1 MTCLLVFACMF
12 IMVETERL
20 NMCPLHN
27 PDVGGGC
34 RGFMALL
41 FDLPVVR
48 MSVGP
53 RHETCDPVLRLAG
66 AAACLAA
73 LALPLA
79 SVAGGT
85 ALRNP
90 PSECKAADSDCG
102 CDSGEGVSDG
112 CIKAS
117 LDMGRTTPW
126 TGSQRCAIKVFA
138 DDQSPLVFTPESLF
152 AVCGYA
158 FRRVGSGVL
167 PDGETPSE
175 VVLSHPD
182 GEAVRF
188 VFSAGE
194 PVGVPDPG
202 LHSGMDERLMM
213 VDAAGWACTNA
224 PVYYDLFEGDG
235 TVRRFLATDAT
246 NERGRLVSVT
256 DARGVVRTPADMGV
270 DVVLG
275 ADGVRQFLTPSRLA
289 DVRVLSDGYEVR
301 VYAISG
307 DAPARDAA
315 TGLYPVPAAAPV
327 RTLSV
332 RSSDGGRRAVVTLRR
347 GESDPLVHVFDYAA
361 GDWSLTRQSGVRE
374 VRERSVVD
382 STEALTTRETRSATG
397 VLLSRD
403 EYAYAWRSWGFA
415 ATNHVE
421 GFGTARRVTSWTH
434 FDAGDGK
441 GRVATERK
449 SSGLLTSFAYDAK
462 GRVASKTASAPGLAT
477 ETTTFSYASVDPS
490 DVVPPVDSRPR
501 TVVKTVGG
509 METERTY
516 YVHSSLTDVV
526 ERAASPGAAFGAAG
540 ALRTVTERYP
550 VVAGDL
556 RSGLVKSVRR
566 EDGRL
571 AVHHYSLDGGVWTE
585 TVTHLHER
593 ATSPVEGRTTREV
606 TRTNARGEE
615 VEVRTDAFVGGAWR
629 TVSRTLREFDAEG
642 RCIRS
647 EDLAGRA
654 TATEWD
660 CCRKVSETSPD
671 GSIMTWDY
679 DEEGRLVESAQLVP
693 LDMTA
698 VAWISTRRSYDGLDR
713 EVATWATNIAA
724 VVGLPSS
731 RTSYDALGRVVSR
744 TDAAGLATT
753 FSYSADGLV
762 TTTTNPDGA
771 KSVVRRDA
779 LGRVASVT
787 GAAVTPEF
795 RFEEALPGGF
805 RRTRVAR
812 GETAASR
819 RFAVREENM
828 LGQAVREERGGFG
841 GATLATVHEYDG
853 FGRLVRTASDGEPA
867 VEFDYDELGD
877 RVATEQ
883 RAYGAW
889 RREETG
895 TRHVLL
901 DGEVWLVTTNAT
913 FCSDAR
919 VAPLVTSR
927 AVQLSGLSAANP
939 ARSRETDVRG
949 NVTESWTET
958 ADGFSSAFR
967 RTPEASNAAVE
978 RARFGVR
985 MQTTSASLVTN
996 SVVCDSLGRVCEEID
1011 GRGNSTR
1018 TEYDAAGR
1026 RVAVCDGAGNP
1037 TRYVYDRAG
1046 RLAAV
1051 TNALGHAVVYEYDQR
1066 GNKTYE
1072 GGSTYPVRYAYDVF
1086 GDRVSMTTYRDESK
1100 GADSGDV
1107 TRWLRDEATGLVT
1120 NKVYADGMGPSY
1132 DYDANGRLTRRTWAR
1147 GIVTDYAYDG
1157 WGNLTNTA
1165 YSDGTPTV
1173 SLRYDAMGRLVEARD
1188 AAGVT
1193 TFAYDAYG
1201 NVTNETVIGEIQQA
1215 ED

>member
-1 MTCLLVFACMF
+1 MNWKKM
-12 IMVETERL
+12 
-20 NMCPLHN
+20 NH
-27 PDVGGGC
+27 
-34 RGFMALL
+34 
-41 FDLPVVR
+41 VV
-48 MSVGP
+48 
-53 RHETCDPVLRLAG
+53 LIAG
-66 AAACLAA
+66 AAACFAA

-79 SVAGGT
+79 AVAGGT

-126 TGSQRCAIKVFA
+126 TGAQKCALKVFA
-138 DDQSPLVFTPESLF
+138 DDQSPMVFTPESLF
-152 AVCGYA
+152 AVCGYT
-158 FRRVGSGVL
+158 FRRVGTGVL

-246 NERGRLVSVT
+246 DERGRLVSVT

-289 DVRVLSDGYEVR
+289 DVRVLADGYEVR

-307 DAPARDAA
+307 DAPERDAA
-315 TGLYPVPAAAPV
+315 TGLYPVPADAPV

-332 RSSDGGRRAVVTLRR
+332 RGSDGGRRAVVTLRR
-347 GESDPLVHVFDYAA
+347 GDADPLVHVFDYAA
-361 GDWSLTRQSGVRE
+361 GDWSLTRPSGVRE

-382 STEALTTRETRSATG
+382 SKEARTTRETRSVAG
-397 VLLSRD
+397 GLLSRD

-421 GFGTARRVTSWTH
+421 GFGAARRTTSWTH

-449 SSGLLTSFAYDAK
+449 SSGLLTSFAYDAE
-462 GRVASKTASAPGLAT
+462 GRVASRTASTPGRPT
-477 ETTTFSYASVDPS
+477 ETTMFSYASVDPS
-490 DVVPPVDSRPR
+490 DVVPQVDSRPR
-501 TVVKTVGG
+501 TVVKAVGG
-509 METERTY
+509 VEVERIY
-516 YVHSSLTDVV
+516 YAYTSLTDVV
-526 ERAASPGAAFGAAG
+526 ERAASPGAAYGADG
-540 ALRTVTERYP
+540 TLRTVTAHYP
-550 VVAGDL
+550 VVAGDV
-556 RSGLVKSVRR
+556 RSGLVESVRR

-571 AVHHYSLDGGVWTE
+571 DVHDYALDGGVWTE
-585 TVTHLHER
+585 TVTHLRE
-593 ATSPVEGRTTREV
+593 SVPGPVEGRTTREV
-606 TRTNARGEE
+606 SRTNARGEE
-615 VEVRTDAFVGGAWR
+615 VETRTDAFVGGAWQ
-629 TVSRTLREFDAEG
+629 TVSRTLRTFDAEG
-642 RCIRS
+642 RCVRS
-647 EDLAGRA
+647 EDLAGQVT
-654 TATEWD
+654 TAEWD
-660 CCRKVSETSPD
+660 CCRKVSETRPD
-671 GSIMTWDY
+671 GSVTTWDY

-693 LDMTA
+693 LDMAA
-698 VAWISTRRSYDGLDR
+698 VAWVSTCRAYDGLGR
-713 EVATWATNIAA
+713 EISAWATNVAA
-724 VVGLPSS
+724 MVGLPPS
-731 RTSYDALGRVVSR
+731 RTVYDALGRVVSR
-744 TDAAGLATT
+744 TDAAGLATA

-771 KSVVRRDA
+771 KSAVRRDA
-779 LGRVASVT
+779 FGRVVSVT
-787 GAAVTPEF
+787 GSAVTPEF
-795 RFEEALPGGF
+795 RFEEALSGGG
-805 RRTRVAR
+805 RRIHVVR
-812 GETAASR
+812 GETPASR
-819 RFAVREENM
+819 RFSVREENM
-828 LGQAVREERGGFG
+828 LGQVVREERGGFG
-841 GATLATVHEYDG
+841 GSTLATVHEYDNL
-853 FGRLVRTASDGEPA
+853 GRLVRTASAGEPS
-867 VEFDYDELGD
+867 VEFAYDALGE
-877 RVATEQ
+877 RVATVR
-883 RAYGAW
+883 RADGAW

-895 TRHVLL
+895 TRHVLV
-901 DGEVWLVTTNAT
+901 DGEVWLVTTNVVS
-913 FCSDAR
+913 CSDAAI
-919 VAPLVTSR
+919 APLVTSR
-927 AVQLSGLSAANP
+927 AAQLTGLSAANL

-949 NVTESWTET
+949 NVVEAWTKT
-958 ADGFSSAFR
+958 ADGVSSAFR
-967 RTPEASNAAVE
+967 RTPGASNAAVE
-978 RARFGVR
+978 RSRLGVR

-996 SVVCDSLGRVCEEID
+996 SVVCDALGRVCEEID
-1011 GRGNSTR
+1011 GRGSATR

-1026 RVAVCDGAGNP
+1026 RAAVYDGAGNP
-1037 TRYVYDRAG
+1037 TRYAYDRAG

-1051 TNALGHAVVYEYDQR
+1051 TNALGHAVVYEYDLR
-1066 GNKTYE
+1066 GRKTYE
-1072 GGSTYPVRYAYDVF
+1072 GGATYPVRYAYDVF

-1100 GADSGDV
+1100 GVGSGDV

-1120 NKVYADGMGPSY
+1120 NKVYADGMGPAY
-1132 DYDANGRLTRRTWAR
+1132 GYDANGRLTRRTWAR

-1157 WGNLTNTA
+1157 WGNLTNTV
-1165 YSDGTPTV
+1165 YSDGTPDV
-1173 SLRYDAMGRLVEARD
+1173 SLRHDAMGRMVEARD

-1201 NVTNETVIGEIQQA
+1201 TVTDETVVGEVPLA
-1215 ED
+1215 EE